1 MENSLNKLQIRLQDY
16 LISVA
21 MMTSSPIT
29 TETELFQIMVNELH
43 KALNNHLI
51 TFTQSIVCIAIFE
64 QQQTVG
70 KISYISDSLLL
81 TPTVEIIPAIAE
93 MLNVVTKLYIFKY
106 TSIIKGKNVNIS

>member
-1 MENSLNKLQIRLQDY
+1 MRYQLWLENSLNKLQIRLQDY

-81 TPTVEIIPAIAE
+81 TPTVEIIPAIDNKILK
-93 MLNVVTKLYIFKY
+93 LNQ
-106 TSIIKGKNVNIS
+106 SIYLQDQKC